1 MYSMAIEQDVK
12 QAAPTVNDVPKV
24 QAGDVTDIP
33 AVKRNL
39 SARHVQLMAVAG
51 AIGVGLFVGIGG
63 VLVKAGPIS
72 LTLGYMFYGLCFIWP
87 LTLRVGEMCAWLPI
101 RGSLF
106 GLATRLIGPA
116 LGFAMGWTYFF
127 ASLMLVCIEYSAVAT
142 VMQYWTTDINPV
154 VWVAIA
160 MACCVFLNIIAV
172 K

>member
-1 MYSMAIEQDVK
+1 MAIEEDIKHQE
-12 QAAPTVNDVPKV
+12 PTVSDVPKV
-24 QAGDVTDIP
+24 EAGDVVDIP

-51 AIGVGLFVGIGG
+51 AIGVGLFVGTGG
-63 VLVKAGPIS
+63 VLVKAGTIS

-87 LTLRVGEMCAWLPI
+87 LTLHVGEMCAWLPI

-106 GLATRLIGPA
+106 GLATRLVDPA

-127 ASLMLVCIEYSAVAT
+127 ASLMLVCTEYSAVAT
-142 VMQYWTTDINPV
+142 VMQYWTTDINPG